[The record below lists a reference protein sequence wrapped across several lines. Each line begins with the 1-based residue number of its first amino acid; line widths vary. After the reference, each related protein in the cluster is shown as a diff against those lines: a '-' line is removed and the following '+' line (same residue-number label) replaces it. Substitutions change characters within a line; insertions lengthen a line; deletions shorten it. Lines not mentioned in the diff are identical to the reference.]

1 LAPLCKAAKIEKI
14 IFSLLQSHIYTHTHI
29 RVSMSNTVMSSHDA
43 TLNLNDAMKKLAAA
57 TRVASAA
64 IDNEKQA
71 KKAVKLAHKLVKDAQ
86 KRELKQDKPVKSK
99 TPTQIAY
106 QLFGNDLRKNGD
118 KISMKQQGEL
128 WKSADQTHWLLQV
141 HAQNTRQNV

>member
-1 LAPLCKAAKIEKI
+1 
-14 IFSLLQSHIYTHTHI
+14 
-29 RVSMSNTVMSSHDA
+29 MSNTVMSSHDA

-86 KRELKQDKPVKSK
+86 NR
-99 TPTQIAY
+99 
-106 QLFGNDLRKNGD
+106 
-118 KISMKQQGEL
+118 
-128 WKSADQTHWLLQV
+128 
-141 HAQNTRQNV
+141 

>member
-1 LAPLCKAAKIEKI
+1 
-14 IFSLLQSHIYTHTHI
+14 
-29 RVSMSNTVMSSHDA
+29 MSNTVMSSHDA

-86 KRELKQDKPVKSK
+86 KRELKQDKPVRSK

-106 QLFGNDLRKNGD
+106 QLFGNDLRKNGE

-128 WKSADQTHWLLQV
+128 WKSADQTYWLLEV